1 VPQHTAARMVASSNR
16 VACPPMHLT
25 RTVNEFHR
33 PG

>member
-1 VPQHTAARMVASSNR
+1 MVASSNR